1 MKQKSKDELKI
12 YEIQLNKNPKIKER
26 ILQKR
31 QQSSASQIGAS
42 VGFSASYVTESD
54 DDEMLVAEERDRDH

>member
-1 MKQKSKDELKI
+1 MKQKSRDELKI

-31 QQSSASQIGAS
+31 SESNAS
-42 VGFSASYVTESD
+42 
-54 DDEMLVAEERDRDH
+54 